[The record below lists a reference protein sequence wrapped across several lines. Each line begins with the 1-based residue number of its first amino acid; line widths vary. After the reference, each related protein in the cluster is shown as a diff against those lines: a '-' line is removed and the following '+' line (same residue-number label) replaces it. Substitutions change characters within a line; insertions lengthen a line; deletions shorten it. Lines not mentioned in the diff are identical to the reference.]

1 MFLAPVEAL
10 GALHMRRAGPAF
22 AGIRNNNRPSVF
34 RPSVYLHDLRKPVE
48 VRFSL
53 ALMSSVTTLRTRVP
67 TSAIKPDDVVLL
79 IMGKT
84 WSRMSNFINTLTGTK
99 PEVGA
104 DELSSCNSRSPTD
117 VRSFQLFRP
126 LCGSKAVDR
135 VCLVTT
141 MWDVAEKSEADEVEG
156 ALEGILWLSLIQ
168 AGTQSRRFENTLE
181 SAWNIV
187 EGTGNTTK
195 RFYFKRDRWT
205 WGRD

>member
-1 MFLAPVEAL
+1 MYRHSNTVSLRVCICVIYA
-10 GALHMRRAGPAF
+10 
-22 AGIRNNNRPSVF
+22 
-34 RPSVYLHDLRKPVE
+34 HD
-48 VRFSL
+48 
-53 ALMSSVTTLRTRVP
+53 
-67 TSAIKPDDVVLL
+67 I
-79 IMGKT
+79 
-84 WSRMSNFINTLTGTK
+84 TG
-99 PEVGA
+99 
-104 DELSSCNSRSPTD
+104 NSRSPTD

>member
-10 GALHMRRAGPAF
+10 GALHMRRAEIVPRTRFPITISTHNSNSTSPQHLSYANVQIGPAF

-104 DELSSCNSRSPTD
+104 DELSSCT
-117 VRSFQLFRP
+117 Q
-126 LCGSKAVDR
+126 
-135 VCLVTT
+135 
-141 MWDVAEKSEADEVEG
+141 EVHAYECCRN
-156 ALEGILWLSLIQ
+156 EQ
-168 AGTQSRRFENTLE
+168 
-181 SAWNIV
+181 
-187 EGTGNTTK
+187 
-195 RFYFKRDRWT
+195 
-205 WGRD
+205 